1 MKIVAGLGSAD
12 DYIDFVKAGADE
24 CFCGYVPPEWNET
37 YGTTRPL
44 NRREV
49 RNYQVQI
56 GAWEELKILKSMID
70 CYGAPVQITLNAL
83 YYSGEQYRQIAEL
96 IDRCVSIGFN
106 SFIVA
111 DPALLVY
118 LRRQGIFCRIQLSG
132 EFAEINSLMLGQLLS
147 DADNVDGERI
157 DIRRTEMQNGKQKET
172 KIERV
177 IFHRKNSIADMKS
190 CVGKYRD
197 QIPEYEAFFLNELCH
212 FSGAFCN
219 SLHCDEMGYLCHVP
233 YELGRYDI
241 YQLLND
247 YETIPNNQQSLKPE
261 ERGEKNNGEQEDW
274 KEKQEEEGTDIDD
287 DYLTGE
293 TGCGLCALYDLAD
306 AGITH
311 LKLVGRGNF
320 SEYMIRDIRQ
330 TRKALDIL
338 EETHQF
344 GRDAYI
350 KRMKAALFAG
360 RCAQNCYYR

>member
-1 MKIVAGLGSAD
+1 MKIVAGLGSVD

-24 CFCGYVPPEWNET
+24 CFCGYIPPEWNEN

-96 IDRCVSIGFN
+96 IERCSSIGFD
-106 SFIVA
+106 SFIIA

-118 LRRQGIFCRIQLSG
+118 LRKQRIPCRIQQSG
-132 EFAEINSLMLGQLLS
+132 EFAEINSLMLQ
-147 DADNVDGERI
+147 N
-157 DIRRTEMQNGKQKET
+157 MQVN
-172 KIERV
+172 IERV
-177 IFHRKNSIADMKS
+177 IFHRKSSVADMKS
-190 CVGKYRD
+190 CIAKCRD
-197 QIPEYEAFFLNELCH
+197 SIPEYEAFFLNELCH

-233 YELGRYDI
+233 YELGSY
-241 YQLLND
+241 
-247 YETIPNNQQSLKPE
+247 TAKHPSLGME
-261 ERGEKNNGEQEDW
+261 ERIERNSDETELKGNQED
-274 KEKQEEEGTDIDD
+274 ECTDQEE
-287 DYLTGE
+287 DYITGE
-293 TGCGLCALYDLAD
+293 TGCGLCSLYDLAD

-311 LKLVGRGNF
+311 LKLVGRGNY

-330 TRKALDIL
+330 TRRALDIL
-338 EETHQF
+338 KETQQS
-344 GRDAYI
+344 GRNTYI
-350 KRMKAALFAG
+350 ERMKSALFSG
-360 RCAQNCYYR
+360 KCSQNCYYL

>member
-1 MKIVAGLGSAD
+1 MKIVAGLGSVD

-56 GAWEELKILKSMID
+56 GAWEELKILKSMLD

-83 YYSGEQYRQIAEL
+83 YYSGEQYKEIAEL
-96 IDRCVSIGFN
+96 IDQCVSIGFD

-111 DPALLVY
+111 DSALLVY
-118 LRRQGIFCRIQLSG
+118 LRRQGISCRIQLSG
-132 EFAEINSLMLGQLLS
+132 EFAEINSLMLGQLE
-147 DADNVDGERI
+147 DG
-157 DIRRTEMQNGKQKET
+157 TQKKP

-177 IFHRKNSIADMKS
+177 IFHRKNSINDMKS
-190 CVGKYRD
+190 CVEKCRD
-197 QIPEYEAFFLNELCH
+197 RIPEYEAFFLNELCH

-233 YELGRYDI
+233 YELGRYDVRRL
-241 YQLLND
+241 Q
-247 YETIPNNQQSLKPE
+247 NQALCRPE
-261 ERGEKNNGEQEDW
+261 EDRMDEEQ
-274 KEKQEEEGTDIDD
+274 QDD
-287 DYLTGE
+287 DSLTGE
-293 TGCGLCALYDLAD
+293 TGCGLCALYDLTD

-338 EETHQF
+338 EETRQL

-350 KRMKAALFAG
+350 RRMKAALFTG
-360 RCAQNCYYR
+360 RCSQNCYYR

>member
-1 MKIVAGLGSAD
+1 MKIVAGLGSTD

-83 YYSGEQYRQIAEL
+83 YYSGEQYKQIAEL
-96 IDRCVSIGFN
+96 IDRCCSIGFD

-118 LRRQGIFCRIQLSG
+118 LRRQGISCRIQLSG
-132 EFAEINSLMLGQLLS
+132 EYAEINSLMLGQFQ
-147 DADNVDGERI
+147 AG
-157 DIRRTEMQNGKQKET
+157 KET
-172 KIERV
+172 GPTIERV
-177 IFHRKNSIADMKS
+177 IFHRKNSITDMKS
-190 CVGKYRD
+190 CVAKCKDRV
-197 QIPEYEAFFLNELCH
+197 PEYEAFFLNELCH

-233 YELGRYDI
+233 YELGRYDVRHL
-241 YQLLND
+241 Q
-247 YETIPNNQQSLKPE
+247 NQALCRSEQDVTSQDDKMNEEQSE
-261 ERGEKNNGEQEDW
+261 
-274 KEKQEEEGTDIDD
+274 D

-320 SEYMIRDIRQ
+320 SEYMIRDILK

-338 EETHQF
+338 EETRES

-350 KRMKAALFAG
+350 RRMKAVLFTG
-360 RCAQNCYYR
+360 RCSQNCYYR

>member
-1 MKIVAGLGSAD
+1 MKIVAGLGSVD

-56 GAWEELKILKSMID
+56 GAWEELKILRSMID

-83 YYSGEQYRQIAEL
+83 YYSGEQYKQIAEL
-96 IDRCVSIGFN
+96 IDRCSSIGFD

-118 LRRQGIFCRIQLSG
+118 LRRQGVSCRIQLSG
-132 EFAEINSLMLGQLLS
+132 EYAEINSLMLGQLLS
-147 DADNVDGERI
+147 DADGGGECI
-157 DIRRTEMQNGKQKET
+157 DTRRTENQDGKQAGP

-190 CVGKYRD
+190 CVAECRD
-197 QIPEYEAFFLNELCH
+197 KISEYEAFFLNELCH

-233 YELGRYDI
+233 YELGRYDVRSK
-241 YQLLND
+241 D
-247 YETIPNNQQSLKPE
+247 SSC
-261 ERGEKNNGEQEDW
+261 EKNAASKMKCQETCERE
-274 KEKQEEEGTDIDD
+274 KECVPQNDEVEEKTYDG

-320 SEYMIRDIRQ
+320 SEYMMQDIRQ

-338 EETHQF
+338 EETRGA
-344 GRDAYI
+344 GRDAYR
-350 KRMKAALFAG
+350 KSMKAALFSG
-360 RCAQNCYYR
+360 RCSRNCYYR

>member
-1 MKIVAGLGSAD
+1 MKIVAGLGSVD

-24 CFCGYVPPEWNET
+24 CFCGYVPPEWNEI

-83 YYSGEQYRQIAEL
+83 YYSGEQYKQIAEL
-96 IDRCVSIGFN
+96 IERCSRIGFE

-118 LRRQGIFCRIQLSG
+118 LRRQRISCRMQLSG
-132 EFAEINSLMLGQLLS
+132 EYAEINSLMLEQLLS
-147 DADNVDGERI
+147 DADDVGEACI
-157 DIRRTEMQNGKQKET
+157 ADSRTGKREGPT
-172 KIERV
+172 IERV
-177 IFHRKNSIADMKS
+177 IFHRKNSIDDMKS
-190 CVGKYRD
+190 CVEKCRD
-197 QIPEYEAFFLNELCH
+197 RIPEYEAFFLNELCH

-233 YELGRYDI
+233 YELGRYDVRCMR
-241 YQLLND
+241 D
-247 YETIPNNQQSLKPE
+247 SSC
-261 ERGEKNNGEQEDW
+261 EKNAVCKTKCLNMTTMQCQETCEREQEIALQNNDVE
-274 KEKQEEEGTDIDD
+274 EKTYDG

-293 TGCGLCALYDLAD
+293 TGCGLCALYGLTD

-338 EETHQF
+338 EETRQL

-350 KRMKAALFAG
+350 RRMKAALFTG
-360 RCAQNCYYR
+360 RCSQNCYYR